1 MLRSSGVVVGD
12 HHSAF
17 MLRLDTAADRLIT
30 IKMLGELDKD
40 LVNQHLKFVVDPRE
54 AEVEVG
60 QSPQLGFWLLHGVKF
75 GSFCATWWDR
85 YRSLITVY
93 ESLFVAWPDSNF
105 ACHEEVAGVREF
117 FIRSN

>member
-1 MLRSSGVVVGD
+1 MRRTQPLRSSGVVVGD

-40 LVNQHLKFVVDPRE
+40 LVNKQHLKFVVDPRE

-60 QSPQLGFWLLHGVKF
+60 QSPQLGF
-75 GSFCATWWDR
+75 
-85 YRSLITVY
+85 
-93 ESLFVAWPDSNF
+93 
-105 ACHEEVAGVREF
+105 
-117 FIRSN
+117 